1 MRKFTTLLFIS
12 LLFFSCKTN
21 KEVINKTLTSSEVE
35 RSRFADLYI
44 KATNLAMLENTDKAI
59 MLYEQCKELRP
70 KNAST
75 YYELSRLYALK
86 RNAGLAYKNAERAY
100 EIKPSNKWYL
110 LQRAIVLKA
119 TSQNKKAIEAYEDLI
134 KLDKKN
140 LSALYELAQ
149 LYQVSEMPKKAAET
163 LSRIETISGKNP
175 QLSYQKYMLLMDAGE
190 ETDALKEISSLLKQ
204 SPENGMGNLA
214 MAQYYEKKGEEEK
227 VFDKMVFVFEDAGI
241 RTDTKLNIL
250 MDYITKSKGDTK
262 KQKETEKLIATMKR
276 VNPKDVE
283 SYVAAGD
290 YYLSKKETKKA
301 NENYEQAL
309 EFSTNS
315 YPIYMQLLENEFN
328 EKNYSKVIEYA
339 TNAIELY
346 PTQPVLFLYKGMG
359 YKERKDFVNAVSSFK
374 MGAGIL
380 VDDEKL
386 EFEFYSKLG
395 ETYNDQKD
403 YLNSDKY
410 FEKAL
415 NVNGLEPFMLN
426 NYSYYLSL
434 RKDKLEKAAE
444 LSKKSNNIY
453 PKNASF
459 NDTYGW
465 ILFQQEKFEEAEIW
479 LKKSIENG
487 GNLSGTVLEH
497 YGDVMIQLNKESEAL
512 KYWNLAKE
520 AGDFS
525 DKLTDKIKDKK
536 YYE

>member
-100 EIKPSNKWYL
+100 EINPSNKWYL

-359 YKERKDFVNAVSSFK
+359 YKERKDFANAVSSFK

>member
-100 EIKPSNKWYL
+100 EINPSNKWYL

-227 VFDKMVFVFEDAGI
+227 VFDKIVFVFEDAGI

-315 YPIYMQLLENEFN
+315 YTIYMQLLENEFN

>member
-35 RSRFADLYI
+35 RGRFADLYI

-100 EIKPSNKWYL
+100 EINPSNKWYL

>member
-86 RNAGLAYKNAERAY
+86 RNAGLAYKNAERTY
-100 EIKPSNKWYL
+100 EINPSNKWYL

-227 VFDKMVFVFEDAGI
+227 VFDKIVFVFEDAGI

-250 MDYITKSKGDTK
+250 MDYITKSKGDIK

-328 EKNYSKVIEYA
+328 AKNYSKVIEYA

>member
-1 MRKFTTLLFIS
+1 MCKFTTLLFVS

-21 KEVINKTLTSSEVE
+21 KEYVNKTLTSSEVE
-35 RSRFADLYI
+35 KNRFTALYI
-44 KATNLAMLENTDKAI
+44 KATNMAMLENTDKAI

-70 KNAST
+70 KSAAT

-86 RNAGLAYKNAERAY
+86 RNAGQAYNNAEKAY
-100 EIKPSNKWYL
+100 ELNPSNKWYL

-119 TSQNKKAIEAYEDLI
+119 TSQNEKAIVAYEELI

-140 LSALYELAQ
+140 LSSLYELAQ
-149 LYQVSEMPKKAAET
+149 LYQENKKPKKAAET
-163 LSRIETISGKNP
+163 LSRIETISGKTP
-175 QLSYQKYMLLMDAGE
+175 QMSYQKYMLLMDAGE
-190 ETDALKEISSLLKQ
+190 EKQALKEISAVLEQ

-214 MAQYYEKKGEEEK
+214 MAQYYEKKGENEK
-227 VFDKMVFVFEDAGI
+227 VFDKMVYVFEDAGI

-250 MDYITKSKGDTK
+250 MDYISKSKDDTE
-262 KQKETEKLIATMKR
+262 KQKETEKLIAIMKR
-276 VNPKDVE
+276 MHPKDVK

-309 EFSTNS
+309 DFSTNS
-315 YPIYMQLLENEFN
+315 YPIYMQLLDNEFN
-328 EKNYSKVIEYA
+328 AKNYAKVIEYA
-339 TNAIELY
+339 TDAIELY
-346 PTQPVLFLYKGMG
+346 PTQPVLFLYRGMG
-359 YKERKDFVNAVSSFK
+359 YKENKDFTNAVSSFK
-374 MGAGIL
+374 MGASVLI
-380 VDDEKL
+380 DDEKL
-386 EFEFYSKLG
+386 EFEFFSKMG

-403 YLNSDKY
+403 YINSDKY

-415 NVNGLEPFMLN
+415 NINGLEPFMLN

-465 ILFQQEKFEEAEIW
+465 ILFQQGKFTEAEIW

-487 GNLSGTVLEH
+487 GDKSGTVLEH
-497 YGDVMIQLNKESEAL
+497 YGDVMIQLNKEAEAL

>member
-100 EIKPSNKWYL
+100 EINPSNKWYL

-227 VFDKMVFVFEDAGI
+227 VFDKIVFVFEDAGI

-315 YPIYMQLLENEFN
+315 YTIYMQLLENEFN

-359 YKERKDFVNAVSSFK
+359 YKESKDFVNAVSSFK

>member
-100 EIKPSNKWYL
+100 EINPSNKWYL

-149 LYQVSEMPKKAAET
+149 LYQVSEMPKKAAEN

>member
-100 EIKPSNKWYL
+100 EINPSNKWYL

-359 YKERKDFVNAVSSFK
+359 YKESKDFVNAVSSFK

>member
-100 EIKPSNKWYL
+100 EINPSNKWYL

-227 VFDKMVFVFEDAGI
+227 VFDKIVFVFEDAGI

-250 MDYITKSKGDTK
+250 MDYITKSKGDIK

-328 EKNYSKVIEYA
+328 AKNYSKVIEYA

>member
-1 MRKFTTLLFIS
+1 MRKFTTLLFVS

-21 KEVINKTLTSSEVE
+21 KEAVNKTLTSSEVE
-35 RSRFADLYI
+35 KNRFTALYI
-44 KATNLAMLENTDKAI
+44 KATNMAMLENTDKAI

-70 KNAST
+70 KNAAT

-86 RNAGLAYKNAERAY
+86 RNAAQAYNNAEKAY
-100 EIKPSNKWYL
+100 DLNPSNKWYL

-119 TSQNKKAIEAYEDLI
+119 TSQNEKAIVAYEELI

-140 LSALYELAQ
+140 LSSLYELAQ
-149 LYQVSEMPKKAAET
+149 LYQENKKPKKAAET
-163 LSRIETISGKNP
+163 LSRIEIISGKNP
-175 QLSYQKYMLLMDAGE
+175 QMSYQKYMLLMDAGE
-190 ETDALKEISSLLKQ
+190 EKQALKGISSLLEQ

-214 MAQYYEKKGEEEK
+214 MAQYYEKKGENEK
-227 VFDKMVFVFEDAGI
+227 VFNKMVYVFEDAGI

-250 MDYITKSKGDTK
+250 MDYISKSKDDTE
-262 KQKETEKLIATMKR
+262 KQKETEKLIAIMKR
-276 VNPKDVE
+276 VHPKDVK

-301 NENYEQAL
+301 NENYVQAL

-315 YPIYMQLLENEFN
+315 YPIYMQLLDNEFN
-328 EKNYSKVIEYA
+328 AKNYAKVIDHA
-339 TNAIELY
+339 TDAIELY
-346 PTQPVLFLYKGMG
+346 PTQPVLFLYRGMG
-359 YKERKDFVNAVSSFK
+359 YKENKDFTNAISSFK
-374 MGAGIL
+374 MGAGVL

-386 EFEFYSKLG
+386 EFEFYSKMG

-403 YLNSDKY
+403 YVNSDKY

-415 NVNGLEPFMLN
+415 NINGLEPFMLN

-434 RKDKLEKAAE
+434 RKDKLEKAAK

-465 ILFQQEKFEEAEIW
+465 ILFQQGKFVEAEIW
-479 LKKSIENG
+479 IKKSLENG
-487 GNLSGTVLEH
+487 GDKSGTVLEH
-497 YGDVMIQLNKESEAL
+497 YGDVMIQLDKEAEAL
-512 KYWNLAKE
+512 KYWKLAKE
-520 AGDFS
+520 ADDHS
-525 DKLTDKIKDKK
+525 DKLVDKIKDKK

>member
-100 EIKPSNKWYL
+100 EINPSNKWYL

-175 QLSYQKYMLLMDAGE
+175 QLSYQKHMLLMDAGE

-227 VFDKMVFVFEDAGI
+227 VFDKIVFVFEDAGI

-359 YKERKDFVNAVSSFK
+359 YKERKDFANAVSSFK

-403 YLNSDKY
+403 YFNSDKY

>member
-100 EIKPSNKWYL
+100 EINPSNKWYL

-227 VFDKMVFVFEDAGI
+227 VFDKIVFVFEDAGI

-250 MDYITKSKGDTK
+250 MDYITKSKGDIK

-359 YKERKDFVNAVSSFK
+359 YKESKDFVNAVSSFK

>member
-1 MRKFTTLLFIS
+1 MRKFTTLLLVS

-21 KEVINKTLTSSEVE
+21 KEALNKTLTPSEVE
-35 RSRFADLYI
+35 KTRFTALYI
-44 KATNLAMLENTDKAI
+44 KATNMAMLENTEKAV

-70 KNAST
+70 KNAAT

-86 RNAGLAYKNAERAY
+86 RNANQAYGNAEKAY
-100 EIKPSNKWYL
+100 ELNPSNIWYL

-119 TSQNKKAIEAYEDLI
+119 TGQSEKAIEAYEELI
-134 KLDKKN
+134 KVDKKS
-140 LSALYELAQ
+140 LSSLYELAQ
-149 LYQVSEMPKKAAET
+149 LYQENKLPRKAAET

-175 QLSYQKYMLLMDAGE
+175 EMSYQKYMLLMDAGD
-190 ETDALKEISSLLKQ
+190 ETLALEEISSLLKQ
-204 SPENGMGNLA
+204 NPENGMGNLA
-214 MAQYYEKKGEEEK
+214 MAQFYEKKGETEK

-241 RTDTKLNIL
+241 RTETKLNVL
-250 MDYITKSKGDTK
+250 MDYISKSKFDK
-262 KQKETEKLIATMKR
+262 KKEEETEKLIAIMKR
-276 VNPKDVE
+276 VHPKDVK

-290 YYLSKKETKKA
+290 FYLSKKEIKKA
-301 NENYEQAL
+301 NINYEKAL

-315 YPIYMQLLENEFN
+315 YPIYMQLLDNEFN
-328 EKNYSKVIEYA
+328 AKNYDKVVELA
-339 TNAIELY
+339 SDALELY
-346 PTQPVLFLYKGMG
+346 PTQPVLYLYKGMG
-359 YKERKDFVNAVSSFK
+359 HKENEKFPEAASSFK
-374 MGAGIL
+374 TGVGVL
-380 VDDEKL
+380 VDDEKM

-395 ETYNDQKD
+395 ETYNEMKD
-403 YLNSDKY
+403 YINSDKY

-415 NVNGLEPFMLN
+415 DVNGLEPFMLN

-465 ILFQQEKFEEAEIW
+465 ILFQQGKYIEAEIW
-479 LKKSIENG
+479 IKKALENG
-487 GNLSGTVLEH
+487 GDKSGTVLEH
-497 YGDVMIQLNKESEAL
+497 YGDVMIKLNKETEAL

-520 AGDFS
+520 AGEHS
-525 DKLTDKIKDKK
+525 DKLTDKMKDKK

>member
-100 EIKPSNKWYL
+100 EINPSNKWYL

-227 VFDKMVFVFEDAGI
+227 VFDKIVFVFEDAGI

-328 EKNYSKVIEYA
+328 AKNYSKVIEYA

-359 YKERKDFVNAVSSFK
+359 YKERKDFANAVSLFK

>member
-100 EIKPSNKWYL
+100 EINPSNKWYL

-309 EFSTNS
+309 DFSTNS

-346 PTQPVLFLYKGMG
+346 PTQPVFFLYKGMG

>member
-100 EIKPSNKWYL
+100 EINPSNKWYL

-250 MDYITKSKGDTK
+250 MDYITKSKGDIK

>member
-86 RNAGLAYKNAERAY
+86 RNAGLAYKNAERAN
-100 EIKPSNKWYL
+100 EINPSNKWYL

-175 QLSYQKYMLLMDAGE
+175 QLSYQKHMLLMDAGE

-227 VFDKMVFVFEDAGI
+227 VFDKIVFVFEDAGI

-250 MDYITKSKGDTK
+250 MDYITKSKGDIK

>member
-1 MRKFTTLLFIS
+1 MRKFTTLLFVS

-21 KEVINKTLTSSEVE
+21 KEAINKTLTSSEVE
-35 RSRFADLYI
+35 KSRFADLYI
-44 KATNLAMLENTDKAI
+44 KATNMAMLENTDKAI

-70 KNAST
+70 KNAAT

-86 RNAGLAYKNAERAY
+86 RNARQAYKNAEKAY
-100 EIKPSNKWYL
+100 EINSSNKWYL

-119 TSQNKKAIEAYEDLI
+119 TSQNEKAIEAYEELI

-149 LYQVSEMPKKAAET
+149 LYQENEKVKKAVET

-175 QLSYQKYMLLMDAGE
+175 QMSYQKYLLLMDEGE
-190 ETDALKEISSLLKQ
+190 EMKALKEISSLLKQ

-214 MAQYYEKKGEEEK
+214 MAQYYEKKGEKEK
-227 VFDKMVFVFEDAGI
+227 VFNRMVYVFEDAGI
-241 RTDTKLNIL
+241 RTETKLNIL
-250 MDYITKSKGDTK
+250 TDYTSKSKEDRK
-262 KQKETEKLIATMKR
+262 KQKETEKLIAIMKR
-276 VNPKDVE
+276 VHPKDVK

-309 EFSTNS
+309 DFSTNS
-315 YPIYMQLLENEFN
+315 YPIYMQLLDNAFN
-328 EKNYSKVIEYA
+328 AKNYTKVIEHA
-339 TNAIELY
+339 TKAIELY
-346 PTQPVLFLYKGMG
+346 PTQPVLFFYKGMG
-359 YKERKDFVNAVSSFK
+359 HKENKDFTNAISSFK
-374 MGAGIL
+374 TGAGVL

-395 ETYNDQKD
+395 ETYNAQKD
-403 YLNSDKY
+403 YLNSDQY

-415 NVNGLEPFMLN
+415 NINGLEPFMLN

-465 ILFQQEKFEEAEIW
+465 ILFQQEKFEEAEVWI
-479 LKKSIENG
+479 KKSIENG
-487 GNLSGTVLEH
+487 GNKSGTVLEH
-497 YGDVMIQLNKESEAL
+497 YGDVMIQLNKETEAL
-512 KYWNLAKE
+512 KYWNLAKK

-525 DKLTDKIKDKK
+525 DKLIDKIKDKK

>member
-100 EIKPSNKWYL
+100 EINPSNKWYL

-250 MDYITKSKGDTK
+250 MDYITKSKGDIK

-328 EKNYSKVIEYA
+328 AKNYSKVIEYA

>member
-86 RNAGLAYKNAERAY
+86 RNAGLAYKNAERAN
-100 EIKPSNKWYL
+100 EINPSNKWYL

-204 SPENGMGNLA
+204 NPENGMGNLA

-227 VFDKMVFVFEDAGI
+227 VFDKIVFVFEDAGI

-250 MDYITKSKGDTK
+250 MDYITKSKGDIK

-328 EKNYSKVIEYA
+328 AKNYSKVIEYA

>member
-100 EIKPSNKWYL
+100 EINPSNKWYL

>member
-86 RNAGLAYKNAERAY
+86 RNAGLAYKNAERAN
-100 EIKPSNKWYL
+100 EINPSNKWYL

-149 LYQVSEMPKKAAET
+149 LYQVSEMPKKAAEN

-175 QLSYQKYMLLMDAGE
+175 QLSYQKHMLLMDAGE

-227 VFDKMVFVFEDAGI
+227 VFDKIVFVFEDAGI

-328 EKNYSKVIEYA
+328 AKNYSKVIEYA

-359 YKERKDFVNAVSSFK
+359 YKERKDFANAVSLFK

>member
-86 RNAGLAYKNAERAY
+86 RNAGLAYKNAERAN
-100 EIKPSNKWYL
+100 EINPSNKWYL

-465 ILFQQEKFEEAEIW
+465 ILFQQEKFAEAEIW

>member
-100 EIKPSNKWYL
+100 EINPSNKWYL

-328 EKNYSKVIEYA
+328 AKNYSKVIEYA